1 MSPIKISKCRY
12 VLLHICELQLHRLDS
27 LKSVTSDTIYIV
39 LDTNILLH
47 HLHILKNLV
56 EDIVAA
62 SAPITLICP
71 GIVLNEL
78 DLYVSHC
85 TIASSLLYG
94 RITGT
99 MKPEKSISHWAF
111 SKERY

>member
-1 MSPIKISKCRY
+1 MSPIKISKCKY
-12 VLLHICELQLHRLDS
+12 VLHYICELPSHRLDF
-27 LKSVTSDTIYIV
+27 LKSVTSDTIHIV

-47 HLHILKNLV
+47 HLRILKNLV

-85 TIASSLLYG
+85 TIASSVLDSKM
-94 RITGT
+94 TGT
-99 MKPEKSISHWAF
+99 MKPEKPTSHWAF
-111 SKERY
+111 S